1 MSETNRPSP
10 IAPAPAGERAAEPA
24 TGSATESATE
34 PAAGSTPESA
44 AAPQSPARPSDR
56 PTDGPSVRPSNQPT
70 SQPLSQRGGNR
81 SRRPTNKAFR
91 EFIGSGWGPRPSDLP
106 ERSDAAPWA
115 AARRSAL
122 GALFPGERLVIPAG
136 TLVTRNNDCDY
147 RFRPHSAFAH
157 LAGTGT
163 DFEPDAVL
171 VLEPLTVPGQRIAA
185 GEPTHESVLY
195 FRPRA
200 SRTSE
205 EFYADSRYGE
215 LWVGVRPSV
224 EEVEAATG
232 IRCAHID
239 SLPDV
244 LAKDAGAGGV
254 GLRVVAEA
262 DAAVTALVDRV
273 RRSAG
278 LAAGQEAQQV
288 DDALAEATS
297 ELRLVK
303 DAWEVDQMRKAVDA
317 TKAGFDDLIR
327 SIPRAKG
334 HWRGERVLEG
344 AFGARAREE
353 GNGLGYDTI
362 AAAGD
367 HANTLHWIDNN
378 GRVQPGEL
386 VLVDAGVEID
396 SLYTA
401 DVTRTIP
408 VDGRFTAEQ
417 RRVYEAVLEAA
428 DAAFARANEPGCRFK
443 DLHAAAMEVIAAR
456 LEEWGLLPD
465 GVTAADSL
473 GPEGQYHRRWMVHG
487 TSHHLGLDV
496 HDCAQARREMSMD
509 AELVPGMVFTIE
521 PGLYFRAD
529 DLRVPAELRGM
540 GVRIED
546 DVVMRPDGRAEY
558 LTAAIPRT
566 ADDVEAWV
574 NGLIES

>member
-1 MSETNRPSP
+1 MTDTSETNRPSP
-10 IAPAPAGERAAEPA
+10 AD
-24 TGSATESATE
+24 
-34 PAAGSTPESA
+34 
-44 AAPQSPARPSDR
+44 AAPGAEAPQPSD
-56 PTDGPSVRPSNQPT
+56 
-70 SQPLSQRGGNR
+70 QPLSQRVNNR
-81 SRRPTNKAFR
+81 SRQPTNKAFR
-91 EFIGSGWGPRPSDLP
+91 DFIGSGWGPRPDALP
-106 ERSDAAPWA
+106 ALSEAAPWA
-115 AARRSAL
+115 ARRQAAL
-122 GALFPGERLVIPAG
+122 GARFPGERLVLPAG

-157 LAGTGT
+157 MAGTGT

-171 VLEPLTVPGQRIAA
+171 VLEPLTVPGQRLAA
-185 GEPTHESVLY
+185 GEPPHESVLY

-205 EFYADSRYGE
+205 EFYANARYGE
-215 LWVGVRPSV
+215 LWVGVRPSI

-239 SLPDV
+239 ALGDA
-244 LAKDAGAGGV
+244 LAKDAGADGV
-254 GLRVVAEA
+254 RLRVIAEA
-262 DAAVTALVDRV
+262 DTAVTALVDQV
-273 RRSAG
+273 RRSVG
-278 LAAGQEAQQV
+278 LAAGQEAQSL

-303 DAWEVDQMRKAVDA
+303 DAWEVDQLQKAVDA

-408 VDGRFTAEQ
+408 VDGRFTAPQ

-428 DAAFARANEPGCRFK
+428 DAAFARAGEPGCRFK
-443 DLHAAAMEVIAAR
+443 DLHAAAMEVLAHR

-473 GPEGQYHRRWMVHG
+473 GPDGQYHRRWMVHG

-496 HDCAQARREMSMD
+496 HDCAQARREMAMD
-509 AELVPGMVFTIE
+509 AELVTGMVFTIE
-521 PGLYFRAD
+521 PGLYFRSD
-529 DLRVPAELRGM
+529 DLRVPVELRGT

-546 DVVMRPDGRAEY
+546 DVVMRGPGRPEY
-558 LTAAIPRT
+558 LTAAIPRRP
-566 ADDVEAWV
+566 DDVEAWV
-574 NGLIES
+574 SGLIES